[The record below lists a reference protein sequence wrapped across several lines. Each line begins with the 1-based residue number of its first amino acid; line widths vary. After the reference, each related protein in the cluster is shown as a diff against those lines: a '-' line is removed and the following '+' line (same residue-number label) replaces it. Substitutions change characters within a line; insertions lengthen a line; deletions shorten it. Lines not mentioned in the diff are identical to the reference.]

1 MQVNKVG
8 SSRTEN
14 VARNAWFAFITQ
26 VLNILISFISRTV
39 YIHVLGVDYLGINGL
54 FANILTILSF
64 TEMGIGNAIIYS
76 MYKPVAVGDE
86 EKIKSLMS
94 HYKKT

>member
-1 MQVNKVG
+1 MG

-26 VLNILISFISRTV
+26 VANILISFISRTV
-39 YIHVLGVDYLGINGL
+39 YIYVRRRLFRNQRS

-76 MYKPVAVGDE
+76 MYKPLAVGDE
-86 EKIKSLMS
+86 EK
-94 HYKKT
+94 